1 MLVSGILA
9 GLVGCTT
16 AVSQPVEW
24 VGGRGDDLALR
35 QDMRT
40 RVLFKGDSAAE
51 FAQVR
56 VIGDSLYGWVYT
68 ASRQSGDSVAIPLT
82 AVRSVEQRH
91 IDVRRTLQNVVVG
104 VAALVFIGYSALLLI
119 LQTDK
124 HS

>member
-24 VGGRGDDLALR
+24 VGGRGEDLALR

-40 RVLFKGDSAAE
+40 RVLFKGDSVAE
-51 FAQVR
+51 LVQVR
-56 VIGDSLYGWVYT
+56 VIGDTLYGWVNT
-68 ASRQSGDSVAIPLT
+68 ASRESGDSVAIPLT
-82 AVRSVEQRH
+82 AVQSVEQRH
-91 IDVRRTLQNVVVG
+91 IDVRRTLQNVIVG
-104 VAALVFIGYSALLLI
+104 VAALVFIGYAALLLI
-119 LQTDK
+119 LQTDR

>member
-24 VGGRGDDLALR
+24 VGGRGENLAVR

-40 RVLFKGDSAAE
+40 RVLFKGDSVAE
-51 FAQVR
+51 FVQVR
-56 VIGDSLYGWVYT
+56 VIGDSLYGWVNI

-82 AVRSVEQRH
+82 AVRSVEQRR
-91 IDVRRTLQNVVVG
+91 IDVWRTLRNVIVG
-104 VAALVFIGYSALLLI
+104 VAATIVIGFSALLLL
-119 LQTDK
+119 LQAD

>member
-24 VGGRGDDLALR
+24 VGGRGENLALR

-40 RVLFKGDSAAE
+40 RVLFKGDSVAE
-51 FAQVR
+51 FVQVR
-56 VIGDSLYGWVYT
+56 VIGDSLYGWVNT
-68 ASRQSGDSVAIPLT
+68 ASRESGDSVAIPLT
-82 AVRSVEQRH
+82 AVQSVEQRH
-91 IDVRRTLQNVVVG
+91 IDVRRTLQNVIVG